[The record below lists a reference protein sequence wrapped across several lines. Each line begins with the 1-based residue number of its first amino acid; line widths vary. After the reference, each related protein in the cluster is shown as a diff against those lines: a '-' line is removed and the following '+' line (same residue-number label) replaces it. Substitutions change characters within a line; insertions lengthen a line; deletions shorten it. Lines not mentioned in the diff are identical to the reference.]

1 MPVFN
6 REQHLPN
13 AKNIIGSFLDIFP
26 VRIQTSPQ
34 EPIVSIAR
42 KIEQFVRTMLEYPI
56 SSIELSRKIAEQ
68 EGLKQSSLSAIIF
81 SNSINMLPKGIS
93 HSSRY
98 LTIGAPKVQT
108 GAPGTYIDLVM
119 YTWEI
124 NGVLIGIMFV
134 SYLMRNTYNYFLNNS
149 RLCLTNW

>member
-1 MPVFN
+1 
-6 REQHLPN
+6 
-13 AKNIIGSFLDIFP
+13 
-26 VRIQTSPQ
+26 
-34 EPIVSIAR
+34 
-42 KIEQFVRTMLEYPI
+42 MLEYPI

-149 RLCLTNW
+149 RLCLTNCR